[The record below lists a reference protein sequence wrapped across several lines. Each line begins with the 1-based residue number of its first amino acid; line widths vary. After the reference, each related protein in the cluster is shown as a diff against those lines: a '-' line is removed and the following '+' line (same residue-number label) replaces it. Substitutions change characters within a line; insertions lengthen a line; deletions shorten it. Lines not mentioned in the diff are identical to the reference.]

1 MAQARCFLGINM
13 LIPGKKVWCN
23 GEEMTLFDI
32 KSITEVVL
40 EKSTG
45 EKICRPVADVKV
57 APPGVIRR
65 KGDLVAIDTEKWQSA
80 WEACRHIKALLAI
93 PAAQRTAEDVNKVAK
108 FLEKDRATIYRWIK
122 RYTRNKS
129 LSSLLRKPRN
139 DSGAKRLP
147 EEVEAIIT
155 KNIDTNYLT
164 LQRRSMSSVA
174 EDIKTECLAN
184 NLRAPDPS
192 TVNARIRALD
202 PKLVAEKR
210 YGKKFADE
218 KYLPLVGSIP
228 NADYPLAIVQIDHTP
243 MDVIVVDEIWRKPIQ
258 RPYLTIAID
267 VFSKMIIGF
276 YISLDP
282 PGALATGICISS
294 AILGKEDYLAQ
305 LGLDDL
311 SWDCWGI
318 MRTIHTDNAKEFR
331 GTMLGRAAN
340 EHGINTERR
349 PKGKPRFGGTV
360 ERGFRTFMAKVH
372 EELPG
377 TTFSNVQDRVDY
389 DSEGHACM
397 TLAAVEK
404 WFTIYL
410 LGYYHQQPHKGN
422 NNLPPVYV
430 WEQAMLYGT
439 ESQPPTGVP
448 ARVQDEKQLRLDF
461 LPYFERTVQEY
472 GIQNWGL
479 TWYSDS
485 IRRLI
490 HSRNQDSIKQKKK
503 FICRYDP
510 RDLSRISLYDD
521 QAKLYIEVRFR
532 DLTRP
537 AVSLWEVRNA
547 KRLNRAESIS
557 VTNETLIFKTI
568 LRMRKLVE
576 EESELTKTARR
587 QRERQTQWE
596 RSRKNSPEK
605 QSSQVKPSP
614 EPIQEDDFIAQP
626 FDGIRES

>member
-1 MAQARCFLGINM
+1 M
-13 LIPGKKVWCN
+13 LIPGKKVWCDA
-23 GEEMTLFDI
+23 EEMTLFDI
-32 KSITEVVL
+32 KSINEVIL
-40 EKSTG
+40 QKSNG
-45 EKICRPVADVKV
+45 EKINRPVSDVRL
-57 APPGVIRR
+57 APTGATRR
-65 KGDLVAIDTEKWQSA
+65 KEDLAAIDPEKWRNA
-80 WEACRHIKALLAI
+80 WEACRHINALMSI
-93 PAAQRTAEDVNKVAK
+93 PASKRTAEDVSKAAK
-108 FLEKDRATIYRWIK
+108 ILGKDRATIYRWIK
-122 RYTRNKS
+122 RYTENGTI
-129 LSSLLRKPRN
+129 SSLLRKPRN
-139 DSGAKRLP
+139 DIGSKRLS
-147 EEVEAIIT
+147 EAVETIIT
-155 KNIDTNYLT
+155 NTLNSNFLTN
-164 LQRRSMSSVA
+164 QRRPIISVTR
-174 EDIKTECLAN
+174 DIKDACIAK
-184 NLRAPDPS
+184 NLPAPDAS
-192 TVNARIRALD
+192 TVAARIRALD
-202 PKLVAEKR
+202 PKLVAEAR
-210 YGKKFADE
+210 YGKKYADE
-218 KYLPLVGSIP
+218 KYLPLDGSIP

-243 MDVIVVDEIWRKPIQ
+243 IDVIVVDEVWRKPIQ

-267 VFSKMIIGF
+267 VFSKMIVGF

-294 AILGKEDYLAQ
+294 AILGKQDYLSR

-331 GTMLGRAAN
+331 GTMFGWAAK
-340 EHGINTERR
+340 EHNINSERR
-349 PKGKPRFGGTV
+349 PKGKPRYGGHV

-410 LGYYHQQPHKGN
+410 LGIYHQQPHKGN

-439 ESQPPTGVP
+439 DSQPATGVP
-448 ARVQDEKQLRLDF
+448 PRVENEKQLRLDF

-485 IRRLI
+485 IRRFI
-490 HSRNQDSIKQKKK
+490 HALHKDSIKKKRT

-510 RDLSRISLYDD
+510 RDLSRISMYDD
-521 QAKLYIEVRFR
+521 DAKLYIEIPFR

-537 AVSLWEVRNA
+537 AVSLWEVKNA

-557 VTNETLIFKTI
+557 ATNESLIFKTI
-568 LRMRKLVE
+568 QRMRKLTE
-576 EESELTKTARR
+576 EESELTKSARR
-587 QRERQTQWE
+587 QQERQTQWE
-596 RSRKNSPEK
+596 RSRKLSLSKPTSHVK
-605 QSSQVKPSP
+605 QSPGLIP
-614 EPIQEDDFIAQP
+614 DDDFIVQP

>member
-1 MAQARCFLGINM
+1 M
-13 LIPGKKVWCN
+13 LIPGKKVWCG

-32 KSITEVVL
+32 KSLTEVVL

-45 EKICRPVADVKV
+45 EKICRSVADVKL
-57 APPGVIRR
+57 ASPGSTRR
-65 KGDLVAIDTEKWQSA
+65 KEDLVSIDAEKWRTA
-80 WEACRHIKALLAI
+80 WEVCRHINALLAI
-93 PAAQRTAEDVNKVAK
+93 PNSERTAEDVGKVAK
-108 FLEKDRATIYRWIK
+108 FLGKDRATIYRWIK
-122 RYTRNKS
+122 RYTDNKTI
-129 LSSLLRKPRN
+129 SSLLRKPRN
-139 DSGAKRLP
+139 DIGAKRLRP
-147 EEVEAIIT
+147 EIEAIIT
-155 KNIDTNYLT
+155 KNLDASFLT
-164 LQRRSMSSVA
+164 SQRRSISSVA
-174 EDIKTECLAN
+174 KDIRAECLAN
-184 NLRAPDPS
+184 NLRVPDPS
-192 TVNARIRALD
+192 TVSARIGALD

-210 YGKKFADE
+210 YGKKYADE

-243 MDVIVVDEIWRKPIQ
+243 MDVIVVDEKWRKPIQ

-267 VFSKMIIGF
+267 VFSKMIVGF
-276 YISLDP
+276 YVSLDP

-294 AILGKEDYLAQ
+294 AILGKQDYLAR
-305 LGLDDL
+305 LELDDL
-311 SWDCWGI
+311 SWNCWGI

-331 GTMLGRAAN
+331 GTMLGWAAK

-389 DSEGHACM
+389 DAEGHACM

-439 ESQPPTGVP
+439 DTHPATGVP
-448 ARVQDEKQLRLDF
+448 ARVENEKQLRLDF
-461 LPYFERTVQEY
+461 LPYFERTIQEY

-485 IRRLI
+485 IRRFI
-490 HSRNQDSIKQKKK
+490 HTLHKDSTKKK
-503 FICRYDP
+503 RTFICRYDP
-510 RDLSRISLYDD
+510 RDLSRISVYDD
-521 QAKLYIEVRFR
+521 QTKIYIDVPFR

-537 AVSLWEVRNA
+537 AVSLWEVKNA
-547 KRLNRAESIS
+547 KRQNRAESIS

-568 LRMRKLVE
+568 LRMRKLAE
-576 EESELTKTARR
+576 DESELTKTARR

-596 RSRKNSPEK
+596 RSRKQSPSK
-605 QSSQVKPSP
+605 QPTQTKPLASP
-614 EPIQEDDFIAQP
+614 APEDDFVAVP